1 MNWTIP
7 GTVLK
12 AERQDAQYIPEQFQ
26 SMFLAGGMVLSQVAS
41 ITGVETHTIQNW
53 VKRGFLTPPVNKRYT
68 LRQLCRIININ
79 MLRGTL
85 PLDRI
90 CALLGYVNGQLN
102 DERDDIIDDAELYF
116 MFIKLA
122 STLRD
127 QYEPQQR
134 QMYLEPCSP
143 TRTSIRGPHRGLSG
157 VSRFSE
163 PSASDTVQKSEMQK
177 LLGHSYGLWDGL
189 MIGFK
194 SSLA

>member
-7 GTVLK
+7 GTVLTVQK
-12 AERQDAQYIPEQFQ
+12 QDAQYIPEQFQ

-41 ITGVETHTIQNW
+41 ITGVESHTIQNW

-79 MLRGTL
+79 MLRGAL

-90 CALLGYVNGQLN
+90 CALLGYVNGQLD

-116 MFIKLA
+116 MFVKLA

-127 QYEPQQR
+127 HYEPQQR
-134 QMYLEPCSP
+134 QILLDQTLKDYQEPYP
-143 TRTSIRGPHRGLSG
+143 GAADRVRKALQIMLTAWMAARTRQEAERMLQEIL
-157 VSRFSE
+157 
-163 PSASDTVQKSEMQK
+163 
-177 LLGHSYGLWDGL
+177 
-189 MIGFK
+189 
-194 SSLA
+194 